1 MIVATGDLGRHT
13 GEVTMVDGGFDPIH
27 AGHID
32 YFRAAAALGRPVL
45 CNVSSDGY
53 VSTKHAPLLPEGQ
66 RVRVLDAI
74 RYLDLVHLSSTT
86 TAEVLRA
93 LRPAV
98 YAKGDDWKGRL
109 PEEELRICDELGIE
123 IAYLDTVT
131 QSSSQ
136 LLAAY
141 REQAYGETT

>member
-1 MIVATGDLGRHT
+1 LIVATEDLSKHS

-53 VSTKHAPLLPEGQ
+53 VSTKHAPLLPEDQ

-74 RYLDLVHLSSTT
+74 RYLDLVHLSNTST
-86 TAEVLRA
+86 ANVLRT
-93 LRPAV
+93 LRPAA
-98 YAKGDDWKGRL
+98 YAKGDDWVGRL

-123 IAYLDTVT
+123 IVYLDTVT
-131 QSSSQ
+131 QSSSK
-136 LLAAY
+136 LLAAFLG
-141 REQAYGETT
+141 RG